1 MSALLY
7 IYTRTSSALRGYQA
21 MPRLE
26 GIIDPDRLQR
36 AADGSAPFE
45 SNLFMERLIEMRATR
60 PKSFAG
66 LSPAVKLSL
75 GHYETAKRR
84 AEMLSD

>member
-1 MSALLY
+1 
-7 IYTRTSSALRGYQA
+7 

-26 GIIDPDRLQR
+26 DLVDTEQMRREAEG
-36 AADGSAPFE
+36 AVAFE
-45 SNLFMERLIEMRATR
+45 PNPFMERLIVMRRER

-75 GHYETAKRR
+75 GYY
-84 AEMLSD
+84 